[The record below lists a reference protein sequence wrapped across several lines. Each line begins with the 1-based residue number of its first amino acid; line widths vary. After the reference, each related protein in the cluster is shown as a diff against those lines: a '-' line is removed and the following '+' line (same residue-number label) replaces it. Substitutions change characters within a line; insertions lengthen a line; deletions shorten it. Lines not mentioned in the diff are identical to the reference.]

1 MIDARGAEA
10 LEVAREEL
18 AARTETIAIPGD
30 VNHEA
35 HRKALIDAAGPELD
49 LLVNNASVLGPSPLP
64 DLASYPIDELAEVLS
79 VNTLAR

>member
-18 AARTETIAIPGD
+18 AAQTETIAIPGD
-30 VNHEA
+30 VNDEA

-49 LLVNNASVLGPSPLP
+49 LLVNNASVLGPSRCPLWRATP
-64 DLASYPIDELAEVLS
+64 STS
-79 VNTLAR
+79 WRRS